1 MGLGGRV
8 PELATFVPGLRM
20 ADTVFGLRRRERG
33 GGGAVDEPFEEEEES
48 RSSEEADDA
57 VFTRELDGEVT
68 PLMLRWSIKDFC
80 FCFGGGF
87 DCWEAESRLI
97 EKAMTTGDMGAA
109 LGGPPLTVTRRL
121 LRGEGA
127 VDASSGRGSERLSC
141 SSFMSGESELRRSE
155 QRGMDCGGRHTSV
168 TRNASC

>member
-1 MGLGGRV
+1 M
-8 PELATFVPGLRM
+8 
-20 ADTVFGLRRRERG
+20 D
-33 GGGAVDEPFEEEEES
+33 EEEES

-97 EKAMTTGDMGAA
+97 EKAMTTGDMGAESVGSLV

-127 VDASSGRGSERLSC
+127 MDASSGRGSER
-141 SSFMSGESELRRSE
+141 
-155 QRGMDCGGRHTSV
+155 
-168 TRNASC
+168 